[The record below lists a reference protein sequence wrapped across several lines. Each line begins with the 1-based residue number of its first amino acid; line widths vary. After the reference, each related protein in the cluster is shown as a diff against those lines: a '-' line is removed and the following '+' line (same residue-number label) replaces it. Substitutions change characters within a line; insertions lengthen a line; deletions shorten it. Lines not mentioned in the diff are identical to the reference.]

1 MSRSTPYQPVILR
14 ILHSLSG
21 ILVLAAIITGFLV
34 YNTFDK
40 RFGSLPIAKINP
52 IQDIHGTVA
61 LLFLLLLPVFSL
73 YSFHGGKIRLLQ
85 ADSLQ
90 KISQPNQFNQP
101 IWWLSLQRLANTFML
116 IAAVLAVTSGR
127 MMKEEW
133 LPLGELDHIWYYC
146 HLTAWLI
153 LICSLAIHLLM
164 SAKVGGAPLLLS
176 MISWQVRTQ
185 DSPKYWLTRLRNWSV
200 TNNYRQSLANFYQLL
215 QSNTILSLIELLV
228 ILGTIG
234 AFLLPL
240 FFSSGD

>member
-1 MSRSTPYQPVILR
+1 
-14 ILHSLSG
+14 
-21 ILVLAAIITGFLV
+21 
-34 YNTFDK
+34 
-40 RFGSLPIAKINP
+40 
-52 IQDIHGTVA
+52 
-61 LLFLLLLPVFSL
+61 VFSL

-185 DSPKYWLTRLRNWSV
+185 DSPKHWLNRLRNWSV

-228 ILGTIG
+228 ILGTIT